1 MLTEG
6 NRGVTTA
13 RDLDNIN
20 TSKDPVSLAVSHHN
34 QSCLTFTIKDIP
46 AQPRSIYHKLLLFH
60 PILPSTMQ
68 LIKLISLLPLALSTA
83 AMAGAGAYSQD
94 RALTARE
101 AEAGVLVGAFEDGN
115 YDVFAREA
123 EADPFEDEIEL
134 EVREL
139 KEYMRKR
146 VRFADS

>member
-1 MLTEG
+1 
-6 NRGVTTA
+6 
-13 RDLDNIN
+13 
-20 TSKDPVSLAVSHHN
+20 
-34 QSCLTFTIKDIP
+34 
-46 AQPRSIYHKLLLFH
+46 
-60 PILPSTMQ
+60 
-68 LIKLISLLPLALSTA
+68 
-83 AMAGAGAYSQD
+83 MAGAGAYSQD

-123 EADPFEDEIEL
+123 EAEPFEDEIEL

-146 VRFADS
+146 DLFKRLWCPSFACDSDEACTAVNCWAGCNWTTRKCNAYMIGGKGGKAGKGHGH